1 MLDTRLNFKQQV
13 DHVSAKASVVRASL
27 SRLMPNVGDPKQ
39 CRRSLLSSV
48 VTSVLTYRISI
59 WADALEVQETRRKVA
74 SIYRLSAL
82 RVSSAFR
89 TVSEEA
95 ACVIAGMLPVR
106 VLAEERRA
114 LYQRRK
120 SSASWS

>member
-1 MLDTRLNFKQQV
+1 
-13 DHVSAKASVVRASL
+13 
-27 SRLMPNVGDPKQ
+27 MPNVGGPKQ

-48 VTSVLTYRISI
+48 VTSVLTYGISI
-59 WADALEVQETRRKVA
+59 WADALEVQETRRKSRIHLSTKRLESVQYLPH
-74 SIYRLSAL
+74 SIRRS
-82 RVSSAFR
+82 
-89 TVSEEA
+89 A

-120 SSASWS
+120 SSASSLDELRTEETAV

>member
-1 MLDTRLNFKQQV
+1 
-13 DHVSAKASVVRASL
+13 
-27 SRLMPNVGDPKQ
+27 MPNVGGPKQ

-48 VTSVLTYRISI
+48 VTSVLTYGISI
-59 WADALEVQETRRKVA
+59 WADALEVQETTRKVA

-120 SSASWS
+120 SSASSLDELRTGRTAV